1 MNVFCV
7 GEHLDARSDSGMH
20 IFASDARIKMLLAS
34 TPAVPSK
41 RPELSMISKGKSN
54 LSAILIALNV

>member
-7 GEHLDARSDSGMH
+7 GDHLEARGDSGMH
-20 IFASDARIKMLLAS
+20 TFASDARIKMLLAS
-34 TPAVPSK
+34 TPALPSK
-41 RPELSMISKGKSN
+41 RHELSMISKGKSN